1 MYMISHDQLLI
12 CSSVDQVGLP
22 ILELYL
28 ADVTVPDVSGSAG
41 IVVGSIDYEVTK

>member
-1 MYMISHDQLLI
+1 MI